1 MFRFPCRPSGFV
13 AKDRLKLLLT
23 SERLECSPQMM
34 TMLQNDLIRA
44 VNKYFAVHEQKVE
57 IRYRK
62 DTATVTAYIPLQT
75 DIKKFISGHVIS
87 EMMKGNF
94 KDQKKNRCF
103 HD

>member
-57 IRYRK
+57 IRK

-75 DIKKFISGHVIS
+75 DIKNSSPGMLF
-87 EMMKGNF
+87 
-94 KDQKKNRCF
+94 QR
-103 HD
+103 

>member
-1 MFRFPCRPSGFV
+1 
-13 AKDRLKLLLT
+13 
-23 SERLECSPQMM
+23 MM

-75 DIKKFISGHVIS
+75 DIKNSSPGMLF
-87 EMMKGNF
+87 
-94 KDQKKNRCF
+94 QR
-103 HD
+103 

>member
-44 VNKYFAVHEQKVE
+44 VNKYFAVDEQKV
-57 IRYRK
+57 
-62 DTATVTAYIPLQT
+62 
-75 DIKKFISGHVIS
+75 
-87 EMMKGNF
+87 
-94 KDQKKNRCF
+94 
-103 HD
+103 